1 MRSFRLHLLAIAM
14 ATVAQAQAATS
25 QIQGTVLDS
34 DGKAIANAKVHV
46 HGRQQFVVTDKQGN
60 FRLNAPANA
69 QIHVAARGFSDAVV
83 TADSNALQVKLVPSG
98 IERIMISAAG
108 LHHYDVDSA
117 HPATVLAGDE
127 LLLRNEPTIGET
139 LKLEPGVHSN
149 YYGPVASSPV
159 IRGMDG
165 PRVKMLSNSMDT
177 GDVSRI
183 GPDHSITADALTTEQ
198 IEVLRGPA
206 TLLFGSGAI
215 GGLVN
220 IVDNRLP
227 RQLRPLQTK
236 LDLKYGSV
244 ADERSVAFAHDGS
257 SDAIAW
263 HIDGLDRQSNDVKT
277 PTFTD
282 ADGEVL
288 DSIVNSGMDTQNIN
302 VGTSYIGERGLIG
315 VTVGKVFNYYG
326 IPGHDHGDEDH
337 AADDHADDHAG
348 EEEHVEG
355 VFADAKQTRY
365 GLVGELYSPF
375 SHVESLAFNLA
386 YTDYT
391 HVEIEDGAMGTR
403 FSNKTL
409 ESRWTLEH
417 SDIAGWHG
425 LVGVHQ
431 QSAKFK
437 AAGEEAFTPATNNDT
452 YALFVLEERDMG
464 PLQWQ
469 LGARAEHVGYDVV
482 EQVPTSS
489 LALPDLSFT
498 ATSASAGVVWNFVE
512 NYQWSLQLSH
522 SSRAPSAAETYA
534 NGVHVATGSYELGSA
549 YQLSADGD
557 LSLAGK
563 PANEVANNIDVG
575 FKRVKGDVTFG
586 YNFFYNKIS
595 DFLYESDTGLTAVD
609 LLPDT
614 EAPHDEFKVYQFVQ
628 RDVTLKG
635 AEFNLTWQFAP
646 GQQLEVFADT
656 VHATL
661 DDGGYLPRIPPLKAG
676 TEYRLQ
682 RDLWNFSVGATHYA
696 KQSKTASEETPTDG
710 YTMLDASV
718 SYDLDLDDQD
728 ANLYLRLSN
737 LSNQLGKV
745 HSSFIKESTPL
756 PGRSLV
762 MGITARF

>member
-1 MRSFRLHLLAIAM
+1 MRSFRLHLLAIAL
-14 ATVAQAQAATS
+14 ASITQAHAAS
-25 QIQGTVLDS
+25 SSIQGTVLDS

-60 FRLNAPANA
+60 FRINAPANA
-69 QIHVAARGFSDAVV
+69 QIHIAARGFSDAVV
-83 TADSNALQVKLVPSG
+83 SADSSALQVKLVPSS

-117 HPATVLAGDE
+117 HPATVLAGDD
-127 LLLRNEPTIGET
+127 LVRRNEPTIGET
-139 LKLEPGVHSN
+139 LKREPGVHSN
-149 YYGPVASSPV
+149 YYGPVAASPV

-206 TLLFGSGAI
+206 TLLYGSGAI

-227 RQLRPLQTK
+227 RQLRPQQTK

-244 ADERSVAFAHDGS
+244 SDERSVAFAHDGS
-257 SDAIAW
+257 SDAFAW
-263 HIDGLDRQSNDVKT
+263 HLDGMDRQSNDVKT
-277 PTFTD
+277 PSFTD
-282 ADGEVL
+282 ADGEVF

-302 VGTSYIGERGLIG
+302 LGTSYIGERGLIG

-326 IPGHDHGDEDH
+326 IPGHEHADEEH
-337 AADDHADDHAG
+337 AA
-348 EEEHVEG
+348 EEHSDDEHSAEG

-375 SHVESLAFNLA
+375 SYIESLAFNLA
-386 YTDYT
+386 YTDYA

-403 FSNKTL
+403 FTNKTL

-425 LVGVHQ
+425 LVGLHQ

-437 AAGEEAFTPATNNDT
+437 AAGEEAFTPATNNST
-452 YALFVLEERDMG
+452 YALFLLEERDMG
-464 PLQWQ
+464 ALQWQ
-469 LGARAEHVGYDVV
+469 LGARAEHVGYEVT
-482 EQVPTSS
+482 EQVPTST
-489 LALPDLSFT
+489 LALRDLSFT

-512 NYQWSLQLSH
+512 NYQWNFQLSH

-534 NGVHVATGSYELGSA
+534 NGIHVATGSYELGSA
-549 YQLSADGD
+549 YHVSEDGE
-557 LSLAGK
+557 LSLADK
-563 PANEVANNIDVG
+563 PANEVANNIDLG
-575 FKRVKGDVTFG
+575 FKRVKGDVTFS
-586 YNFFYNKIS
+586 YNFFFNKIN

-676 TEYRLQ
+676 AEYRLQ
-682 RDLWNFSVGATHYA
+682 HDLWNFSVGATHYA
-696 KQSKTASEETPTDG
+696 KQTKTASEETPTDG
-710 YTMLDASV
+710 YTLLDASV
-718 SYDLDLDDQD
+718 SYDLNLDDQD
-728 ANLYLRLSN
+728 ANVYLRLSN
-737 LSNQLGKV
+737 LSNQLGRV
-745 HSSFIKESTPL
+745 HSSFIKDATPL

-762 MGITARF
+762 MGVMARF